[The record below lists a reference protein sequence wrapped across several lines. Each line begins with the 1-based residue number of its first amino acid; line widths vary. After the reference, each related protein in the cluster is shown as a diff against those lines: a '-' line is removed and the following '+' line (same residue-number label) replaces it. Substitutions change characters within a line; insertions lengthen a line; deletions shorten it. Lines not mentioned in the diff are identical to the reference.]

1 MNKTSNKNSMNSS
14 LRKTP
19 NTSKKGLTN
28 NDENILSS
36 VVLKTNLAQF
46 YAQSKEKLTALKNE
60 ITLIDNENQKETDEN
75 NSLSLNL
82 QENTHNNEDLA
93 IRIKGMKEILLS
105 TVKNKTNLQT
115 ELKDFQKQID
125 HTDKDIE
132 LYRIDNNFKVKIIQ
146 NDIEHTKNTKEDQ
159 KKNLEKKI
167 ENESNTGSGFVEK
180 INEIK
185 EEIKKYKELI
195 QDFDKVDNSRNNNL
209 LKDTNDMKKFL
220 AEL

>member
-1 MNKTSNKNSMNSS
+1 MKTSNRNSAKSS
-14 LRKTP
+14 LRQTP
-19 NTSKKGLTN
+19 NTSKKALTN

-36 VVLKTNLAQF
+36 VVLKTNLQQF

-60 ITLIDNENQKETDEN
+60 ITLVDNENEKEKDEN

-82 QENTHNNEDLA
+82 QENTHNNEDLS
-93 IRIKGMKEILLS
+93 IRMKGMKEILLS
-105 TVKNKTNLQT
+105 TVKNKTILQT
-115 ELKDFQKQID
+115 QLKDFQKQID

-167 ENESNTGSGFVEK
+167 ENESNIGSGYEEK

-195 QDFDKVDNSRNNNL
+195 QDFDKVDNNRNNNL
-209 LKDTNDMKKFL
+209 LKDTNEMKKFL

>member
-1 MNKTSNKNSMNSS
+1 MKTSNRNSAKSS
-14 LRKTP
+14 LRQTP
-19 NTSKKGLTN
+19 NTSKKALTN

-36 VVLKTNLAQF
+36 VVLKTNLQQF
-46 YAQSKEKLTALKNE
+46 YAQSKEKLTSLKNE
-60 ITLIDNENQKETDEN
+60 ITLVDNENQKEKDELDALN
-75 NSLSLNL
+75 LNL
-82 QENTHNNEDLA
+82 QENTHNNEELA
-93 IRIKGMKEILLS
+93 IRTKGMKEILLS
-105 TVKNKTNLQT
+105 TIKNKTVLQT
-115 ELKDFQKQID
+115 QLKDFQKQID

-167 ENESNTGSGFVEK
+167 ENEMNTGNGFVEK

-185 EEIKKYKELI
+185 EEIKKYKDLI
-195 QDFDKVDNSRNNNL
+195 QDFDKVDNNRNNNL
-209 LKDTNDMKKFL
+209 LKDTNEMKKFL